1 MRLISRPL
9 PGMLVLRTEPRT
21 DERGFFSRCFCR
33 HELGRF
39 GVTPAVEQANLSF
52 SERAGTLRGL
62 HYQMAPSAE
71 VKVLTCLQGAVHD
84 VVLDVRPSSPTFG
97 RHAVVELSATN
108 GRMVVVPEGC
118 AHGFLT
124 LREDSLVLY
133 LVSAAYDPVR
143 ERSVR
148 WNDPAFAIGWPA
160 TPTVLSPRDAAA
172 PDYDPGH
179 HLAACA
185 LSRPWALHD
194 LAFNFR
200 LKDG

>member
-9 PGMLVLRTEPRT
+9 PGMLVLQTEPRT
-21 DERGFFSRCFCR
+21 DERGFFARCFCR
-33 HELGRF
+33 HELARF
-39 GVTPAVEQANLSF
+39 GVAPAVQQANLSF

-71 VKVLTCLQGAVHD
+71 TKVLTCLQGAVHD

-97 RHAVVELSATN
+97 RHAAVELSADN
-108 GRMVVVPEGC
+108 RRMVVVPEGC
-118 AHGFLT
+118 AHGFQT
-124 LREDSLVLY
+124 LRQDSLVLY

-143 ERSVR
+143 ERAIR

-179 HLAACA
+179 HLAA
-185 LSRPWALHD
+185 
-194 LAFNFR
+194 
-200 LKDG
+200 